1 MYNRGGVPVEH
12 SIITISRQYGS
23 GGRLIGAKLA
33 ERLHVPFYDKE
44 LITRAAKSSPIHAN
58 LFENAEIRGTGGFV
72 HPFDPGVP
80 FDLPL
85 NDKVFLAQFAV
96 IREIASQG
104 PCVIV
109 GRCADDVLKDRDD
122 LLKVFIFADMEVRKK
137 RAVSEYGDAPEK
149 IEQKITA
156 LDKKRANYYHHYT
169 QAKWGAAEN
178 YHLCIDSGCIGI
190 NGAAEVIQAAYLSK
204 GD

>member
-1 MYNRGGVPVEH
+1 MEH
-12 SIITISRQYGS
+12 NIITISRQYGS

-33 ERLHVPFYDKE
+33 ERLHIPFYDKE
-44 LITRAAKSSPIHAN
+44 LITLTAKSSPIHASF
-58 LFENAEIRGTGGFV
+58 FEKAEIMGTGGYV
-72 HPFDPGVP
+72 YPPSPGVP

-137 RAVSEYGDAPEK
+137 RAISGYGDTPEK

-156 LDKKRANYYHHYT
+156 LDKKRANYYHYYT

-190 NGAAEVIQAAYLSK
+190 DGAVAVILAAYLSK

>member
-1 MYNRGGVPVEH
+1 MKHN
-12 SIITISRQYGS
+12 IITISRRYGS

-33 ERLHVPFYDKE
+33 ERLHIPFYDKE
-44 LITRAAKSSPIHAN
+44 LINLAAKSSPIHAN
-58 LFENAEIRGTGGFV
+58 FFEKAETKGAGSFV
-72 HPFDPGVP
+72 YPPLNPGVP
-80 FDLPL
+80 FELPL

-109 GRCADDVLKDRDD
+109 GRCADDVLKERDD
-122 LLKVFIFADMEVRKK
+122 LLKVFIFADMDVRKK
-137 RAVSEYGDAPEK
+137 RAITEYGDAPEK
-149 IEQKITA
+149 IEQKITT

-169 QAKWGAAEN
+169 QSRWGAAEN

-190 NGAAEVIQAAYLSK
+190 DGTVEAILAAYMSK

>member
-1 MYNRGGVPVEH
+1 MGYN
-12 SIITISRQYGS
+12 IITISRQYGS

-33 ERLHVPFYDKE
+33 ERLHIPFYDKE
-44 LITRAAKSSPIHAN
+44 LITLAAKSSSIHASF
-58 LFENAEIRGTGGFV
+58 FENAEIKGTGGFV
-72 HPFDPGVP
+72 YPFNPGVP
-80 FDLPL
+80 FNLPL

-104 PCVIV
+104 PCIIV

-137 RAVSEYGDAPEK
+137 RAISEYGDAPEK

-156 LDKKRANYYHHYT
+156 LDEKRANYYNYYT
-169 QAKWGAAEN
+169 RAKWGDAKN
-178 YHLCIDSGCIGI
+178 YHLCIDSGGIGL
-190 NGAAEVIQAAYLSK
+190 NGAVEAIRAAYLSNR
-204 GD
+204 D

>member
-1 MYNRGGVPVEH
+1 MEH
-12 SIITISRQYGS
+12 NIVTISRQYGS

-33 ERLHVPFYDKE
+33 ELLNIPFYDKE
-44 LITRAAKSSPIHAN
+44 LINLAAKSSPIHAN
-58 LFENAEIRGTGGFV
+58 FFEHAEMKGTGSFMY
-72 HPFDPGVP
+72 PFHPGVP

-109 GRCADDVLKDRDD
+109 GRCADDVLKERDD

-137 RAVSEYGDAPEK
+137 RAISEYGDVPEK
-149 IEQKITA
+149 IEQKIIT
-156 LDKKRANYYHHYT
+156 LDKKRANYYQHYT
-169 QAKWGAAEN
+169 QAKWGSAKN

-190 NGAAEVIQAAYLSK
+190 DGAVEAIRAAYLSK